1 MEARIATPVT
11 IDRAS
16 VDDIEIVTDLF
27 LGYLDFYKA
36 PASREVAASF
46 ISERLSKAY
55 SMILIARNADGAAV
69 GFTQVYPTLA
79 SVSMGR
85 VWILN
90 DLYVVP
96 DARRLGAGRAL
107 VRAVTDEAQ
116 AEGVVRVTLATAEDN
131 VSAQA
136 LYEVEGF
143 ATGQPVRH
151 YVKRT
156 RK

>member
-1 MEARIATPVT
+1 MTSIT
-11 IDRAS
+11 IDRAGA
-16 VDDIEIVTDLF
+16 DDIEIVTDLF

-36 PASREVAASF
+36 PASREAAGSF
-46 ISERLSKAY
+46 IAERLAKAD
-55 SMILIARNADGAAV
+55 SMIFIARDADGTAL
-69 GFTQVYPTLA
+69 GFTQVYPTFA

-107 VRAVTDEAQ
+107 VRFVTDRAR

-136 LYEVEGF
+136 LYEAEGF
-143 ATGQPVRH
+143 TTGHPVRH

-156 RK
+156 RQ